1 MQAAEGTFR
10 EDFGQ
15 QGLGFE
21 TLSIGIPNSLSL
33 PVGLVWFGN
42 FLTPTEGLI
51 IVKADPV
58 HVGC

>member
-33 PVGLVWFGN
+33 PVGLVWFG
-42 FLTPTEGLI
+42 LI
-51 IVKADPV
+51 TS
-58 HVGC
+58 